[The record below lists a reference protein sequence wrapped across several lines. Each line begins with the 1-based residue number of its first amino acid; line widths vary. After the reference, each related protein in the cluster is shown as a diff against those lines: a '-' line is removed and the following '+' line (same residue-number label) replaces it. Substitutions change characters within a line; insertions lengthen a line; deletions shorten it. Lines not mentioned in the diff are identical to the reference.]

1 MARVNDPVGDLLTR
15 IRNAQRA
22 SHEKTTAP
30 ASKLK
35 EAIVKVLKDEG
46 FIKDYLLHKNDAQG
60 EITIFLKYGHER
72 EPAIRMIR
80 RASKPG
86 LRKYVGKDDIPRVLG
101 GLGIAILSTSKGVL
115 PDRECRKQSLGGEL
129 ICTVS

>member
-22 SHEKTTAP
+22 RHEKTTVP

-46 FIKDYLLHKNDAQG
+46 FIKDFLLHKNDAQG
-60 EITIFLKYGHER
+60 EITVFLKYGPEQ
-72 EPAIRMIR
+72 EPAIRMIKR
-80 RASKPG
+80 SSKPG
-86 LRKYVGKDDIPRVLG
+86 LRRYVGKDDIPRVLG

-115 PDRECRKQSLGGEL
+115 ADRECRKQSVGGEL